1 MTLSTRFSDFDFGVS
16 WVMSFFHQDWTYD
29 GPTAADVVA
38 KHLGVDVDDEVLAVR
53 RDAQLL
59 AEHLPSETIEVLWT
73 AGAQYMPSFEGTGT
87 TGSEWTRR
95 VVGLCDA
102 RLSAKTDVRPLTGAD
117 TEDGLAHRDA
127 VVAEIERVEFLPA
140 EVRAALVDCA
150 HRCTPDLALRVLL
163 RAIVN
168 TPYNSL
174 SPDQYARL
182 EAIGSALHYGE
193 YVVDAVKF
201 MVDQG

>member
-1 MTLSTRFSDFDFGVS
+1 MRRFSDFDFGVS

-38 KHLGVDVDDEVLAVR
+38 KHLAVEVDDVALAVR
-53 RDAQLL
+53 RDARVLVD
-59 AEHLPSETIEVLWT
+59 HLPSETVEVLWT
-73 AGAQYMPSFEGTGT
+73 AGAQYMPGFGGPGT
-87 TGSEWTRR
+87 TGSEWTRT

-102 RLSAKTDVRPLTGAD
+102 RLSAKADVRPLTGAD

-140 EVRAALVDCA
+140 EVREALVDCA
-150 HRCTPDLALRVLL
+150 RRCTPDLALRILL
-163 RAIVN
+163 RAVV
-168 TPYNSL
+168 TRPYNSL

-182 EAIGSALHYGE
+182 ESLGAALHYGE
-193 YVVDAVKF
+193 YVVDAVSF
-201 MVDQG
+201 MVDEG